1 MVMRVLSIWVES
13 TRQIQDQTHYI
24 YRAVLF
30 AEGAKVAVQWVSP
43 RKELAIEGGCL
54 VTIHYQ
60 DTGIN
65 FVDGHMD
72 IGKLVRLDRPDSSYN
87 LFDTAPFEW
96 FMKTNLIKDAQ
107 SLWELLAEHNRL
119 LLNAVLF
126 DGGIFRRFC
135 EGPSSSNNHH
145 SYFHGHKM
153 NGLHLIVKAQAKYA
167 PSYPQHSFDN
177 LRHLLEVSEG
187 NLSGGFR
194 KPQMQEYMIVHNAD
208 RASVVNNLYSQAYVG
223 KSYGMAPQ
231 GKDGLKL
238 NYRYER

>member
-24 YRAVLF
+24 YRGVLF

-54 VTIHYQ
+54 VTIHHQ

-145 SYFHGHKM
+145 SYP
-153 NGLHLIVKAQAKYA
+153 NG
-167 PSYPQHSFDN
+167 N
-177 LRHLLEVSEG
+177 LEHTLEVVRIVIETMSHYKTANQELCG
-187 NLSGGFR
+187 LMHNLQFST
-194 KPQMQEYMIVHNAD
+194 HNLQ
-208 RASVVNNLYSQAYVG
+208 V
-223 KSYGMAPQ
+223 
-231 GKDGLKL
+231 
-238 NYRYER
+238 